1 MSPTSRSTPD
11 DGIGELVWL
20 LQGPLRCCAA
30 ALTGMRAGRLGYEET
45 GDEDGRWDSPH
56 GSERQVVAMDSDPGD
71 DRERSV
77 KKPSQ
82 DDRSEMLPGDRQPT
96 DEAVW
101 SEVCGGPGEPSTVS
115 PESVTR
121 FEVVDHCS
129 GGGGRVL
136 VKYNV
141 AVELRF
147 QDHGRTLK
155 VFLSDR
161 TSD

>member
-1 MSPTSRSTPD
+1 M
-11 DGIGELVWL
+11 
-20 LQGPLRCCAA
+20 
-30 ALTGMRAGRLGYEET
+30 LGYEET
-45 GDEDGRWDSPH
+45 GDEDLQHEIVLTSQ
-56 GSERQVVAMDSDPGD
+56 RQVVAMDSDPGD
-71 DRERSV
+71 KRERSV
-77 KKPSQ
+77 EKPSQ
-82 DDRSEMLPGDRQPT
+82 DDRSGMLSGDREPC
-96 DEAVW
+96 DELAVL
-101 SEVCGGPGEPSTVS
+101 SEVCGGPGKPSTVS

-129 GGGGRVL
+129 GGEGRVL

-161 TSD
+161 TSDRITGSGSVGS